1 MIAKCTFDLL
11 VFGRTSQYENE
22 SSLPIYSYQ
31 SSEYTVEHTAKLL
44 VLQDVDE
51 TKIARTPPVAVT
63 VNAAFLV
70 NLKCLKHSNDIKADD
85 LGVWKS
91 VGSPSHLVVVDEEDG
106 CLSATVLPRGKS
118 FKDVDIAEREYTYR
132 ITRSYFKHSTSPDF
146 HRIVNAAKR

>member
-1 MIAKCTFDLL
+1 MQWFLTTLNWNFNSKGSVDCFMIAKCTFDLL

-70 NLKCLKHSNDIKADD
+70 NLLISWLWMKKM
-85 LGVWKS
+85 
-91 VGSPSHLVVVDEEDG
+91 
-106 CLSATVLPRGKS
+106 
-118 FKDVDIAEREYTYR
+118 
-132 ITRSYFKHSTSPDF
+132 
-146 HRIVNAAKR
+146 AAYPQLFE